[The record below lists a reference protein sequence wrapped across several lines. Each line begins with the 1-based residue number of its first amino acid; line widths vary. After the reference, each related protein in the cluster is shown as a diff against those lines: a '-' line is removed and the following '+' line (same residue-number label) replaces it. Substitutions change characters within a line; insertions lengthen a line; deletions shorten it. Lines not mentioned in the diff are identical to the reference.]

1 MKNWKLIAAFA
12 AALTGTAMPAHAEID
27 LSANFGIMSDYIYRG
42 FHQSDGVANGGID
55 LASGPFYLGTWIADL
70 DSGNGIEIDV
80 YGGLAFEFDNG
91 FSAYIGYTAY
101 RYTEDDDGVYTP
113 AKPAVY
119 SYNYTRTVKKNRTG
133 VRRQINCP
141 IDGGTGNPDC
151 SGLTET
157 VSVSDVEG
165 GVYKWAPKDDEG
177 NSLLDA
183 EENPRQ
189 ESGVAI
195 AGSEIHTAASE
206 AVRRYLIADSST
218 TANDKALYVFTDE
231 EIETL
236 KAVAAADSRI
246 PIEGFERVVDSNEE
260 TNRWTKEAFDALSAS
275 QQQGYDQDE
284 ASKEV
289 DTEAVAASCDETGFD
304 KDYDEI
310 NVGVG
315 YAKDDF
321 SVSLDY
327 SIGEHEN
334 FCGAEDNDYDIATL
348 TLDYKGAYVTFGTYG
363 ISEDDVAKGEPEG
376 DYVELG
382 YATTINEIDFAVYL
396 VDSDEDIDDE
406 TRLGM
411 SVSYGFGL

>member
-80 YGGLAFEFDNG
+80 YAGLAWEFENG
-91 FSAYIGYTAY
+91 FSAYVGYTAY

-113 AKPAVY
+113 ATPAVY
-119 SYNYTRTVKKNRTG
+119 SSAYEKSVTTNKTGYKLGTVGENNQVSTVKITGGVYEYVPDGESDTPPTANLNAENDETYVFTADEFDALDAADKAKYTRVTE
-133 VRRQINCP
+133 
-141 IDGGTGNPDC
+141 
-151 SGLTET
+151 TET
-157 VSVSDVEG
+157 VSNRYTPTE
-165 GVYKWAPKDDEG
+165 YEA
-177 NSLLDA
+177 LDA
-183 EENPRQ
+183 AEKTAY
-189 ESGVAI
+189 SKVT
-195 AGSEIHTAASE
+195 GSE
-206 AVRRYLIADSST
+206 V
-218 TANDKALYVFTDE
+218 
-231 EIETL
+231 IET
-236 KAVAAADSRI
+236 
-246 PIEGFERVVDSNEE
+246 
-260 TNRWTKEAFDALSAS
+260 EA
-275 QQQGYDQDE
+275 
-284 ASKEV
+284 
-289 DTEAVAASCDETGFD
+289 TAASCDETGFD

-363 ISEDDVAKGEPEG
+363 ISEDDVDKGEPEG

>member
-91 FSAYIGYTAY
+91 FSAYVGYTAY

-113 AKPAVY
+113 ADPGKPAVY
-119 SYNYTRTVKKNRTG
+119 SSAYEKSVHKMGYKLGTVGTGADASTVKITG
-133 VRRQINCP
+133 GVYEYVPEDESDTPPTADLNA
-141 IDGGTGNPDC
+141 DNDETYVFTAEEYEAFDDETKAKYTEVG
-151 SGLTET
+151 ET
-157 VSVSDVEG
+157 VSNRYTPTE
-165 GVYKWAPKDDEG
+165 YAALEE
-177 NSLLDA
+177 A
-183 EENPRQ
+183 ERMAYTK
-189 ESGVAI
+189 V
-195 AGSEIHTAASE
+195 
-206 AVRRYLIADSST
+206 ADS
-218 TANDKALYVFTDE
+218 E
-231 EIETL
+231 EVAV
-236 KAVAAADSRI
+236 KAVE
-246 PIEGFERVVDSNEE
+246 P
-260 TNRWTKEAFDALSAS
+260 T
-275 QQQGYDQDE
+275 
-284 ASKEV
+284 
-289 DTEAVAASCDETGFD
+289 AASCDETGFD

-310 NVGVG
+310 NIGVG
-315 YAKDDF
+315 YSKDDF
-321 SVSLDY
+321 SASLDY

-334 FCGAEDNDYDIATL
+334 FCGAEDNDYDFASL

-363 ISEDDVAKGEPEG
+363 ISEDDVDKGEPEG

>member
-91 FSAYIGYTAY
+91 FSAYVGYTAY

-113 AKPAVY
+113 ATPAVY
-119 SYNYTRTVKKNRTG
+119 SSAYEKSVTTDKTGYKLGTVGTDPDVSTVKIT
-133 VRRQINCP
+133 
-141 IDGGTGNPDC
+141 
-151 SGLTET
+151 
-157 VSVSDVEG
+157 G
-165 GVYKWAPKDDEG
+165 GVYEYVPG
-177 NSLLDA
+177 G
-183 EENPRQ
+183 
-189 ESGVAI
+189 ESG
-195 AGSEIHTAASE
+195 TPP
-206 AVRRYLIADSST
+206 
-218 TANDKALYVFTDE
+218 TANRNAENDGTYVFTDE
-231 EIETL
+231 E
-236 KAVAAADSRI
+236 
-246 PIEGFERVVDSNEE
+246 
-260 TNRWTKEAFDALSAS
+260 FDALDAADKAKYTRATETEKVSNR
-275 QQQGYDQDE
+275 YTPTEYE
-284 ASKEV
+284 ALDAAEKTAYSKVTGSEV
-289 DTEAVAASCDETGFD
+289 IETEATAASCDETGFD

-363 ISEDDVAKGEPEG
+363 ISEDDVDKGEPEG